1 MNIFIAN
8 IIALM
13 GSFLLV
19 YSGTRKQKSK
29 IIIIQTIQ
37 ILLFVISNLLLGGF
51 TGAIINVIC
60 IIRNVLYYKNLLKTN
75 TKVILI
81 ILSILFTIPFNT
93 LGFIGLL
100 PLISNVVYILFMHL
114 KNVVNFKLL
123 IAFTTFLWLIY
134 DFSIKSYTSSMF
146 DFLSIIT
153 SFIAIYQIKHS
164 TTKKTD

>member
-1 MNIFIAN
+1 
-8 IIALM
+8 M

-29 IIIIQTIQ
+29 IVIIQTIQ

-60 IIRNVLYYKNLLKTN
+60 IIRNLLYYKNLLKTN
-75 TKVILI
+75 VKVILI
-81 ILSILFTIPFNT
+81 ILSILFTIPFNN

-123 IAFTTFLWLIY
+123 ISFTTFLWLIY
-134 DFSIKSYTSSMF
+134 DFSIKSYTSSVF
-146 DFLSIIT
+146 DLLSIIA

-164 TTKKTD
+164 TSKKAD